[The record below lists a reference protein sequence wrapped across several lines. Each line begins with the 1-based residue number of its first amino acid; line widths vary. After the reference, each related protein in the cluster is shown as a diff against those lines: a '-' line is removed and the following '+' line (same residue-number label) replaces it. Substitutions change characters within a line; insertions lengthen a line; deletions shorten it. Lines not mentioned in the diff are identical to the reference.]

1 MVKHQV
7 ELRLPRLFG
16 KKKDGEDDKPEVT
29 TKVFIDEEIKEIPL
43 PVLLG
48 TTAIVSIT
56 IGYLVGF
63 RNGVIRGGN
72 TYNVFK
78 D

>member
-16 KKKDGEDDKPEVT
+16 KKKDGEEKPEVT
-29 TKVFIDEEIKEIPL
+29 TKVYIDDEVKEIPL

-48 TTAIVSIT
+48 ATLVVGVTAGYF
-56 IGYLVGF
+56 IGF
-63 RNGVIRGGN
+63 KRGVEKGGN
-72 TYNVFK
+72 TYIFN